1 MPLTGAT
8 PTRHGLAATL
18 AAACAAAVLA
28 GCSDS
33 ADVDPSGQTA
43 PASPPTVSA
52 SQVDPPS
59 ATRSK
64 RPDTTFRVGERAD
77 VVYRASRTRT
87 YRLRLAV
94 VRVRKG
100 SLHDLS
106 DYVLHRRARSSSL
119 YYVDVRASNRG
130 RRNAGGTPLQLY
142 GRNHDGLVLPPVR
155 IRGPF
160 PRCDTKRL
168 PESFRTGDSSHACL
182 VYLVPRH
189 GRLSDV
195 QVRYG
200 KWNGPITWPVAG
212 HVQRR
217 HGGAAG

>member
-1 MPLTGAT
+1 MLI
-8 PTRHGLAATL
+8 
-18 AAACAAAVLA
+18 A
-28 GCSDS
+28 GCSGG
-33 ADVDPSGQTA
+33 ADVEPSAQTK
-43 PASPPTVSA
+43 PASTPTVSA
-52 SQVDPPS
+52 SPSS
-59 ATRSK
+59 ATSEAPPK
-64 RPDTTFRVGERAD
+64 RPDTTFRIGQRAD
-77 VVYRASRTRT
+77 VVYHASRTRVH
-87 YRLRLAV
+87 RLRLAV

-130 RRNAGGTPLQLY
+130 RRNAGSTPLQLY
-142 GRNHDGLVLPPVR
+142 GLNPDGLVLPPVR

-168 PESFRTGDSSHACL
+168 PKDFRTGDSSRGCL

-189 GRLSDV
+189 GRLSHV

-217 HGGAAG
+217 GGGSSG